1 MITLS
6 SHLKDKIQFGFT
18 VNNTTSNRIMLFDLD
33 DTLIHT
39 TAEILL
45 FKDGKFV
52 RKISNTEFNDYV
64 LRPGESFDFAEFD
77 DPKILASSKFTK
89 YWNTLKREYRKG
101 THIGILTARSDCDMI
116 KNFLLDNG
124 IRIKDELVMAIN
136 DPKLGL
142 SGTIQQKK
150 AEAIKILAN
159 AGYSTFIFF
168 DDNEGNLESAK
179 KLESEYRITV
189 KTVKV

>member
-1 MITLS
+1 MISLS

-45 FKDGKFV
+45 FKDGKFI

-64 LRPGESFDFAEFD
+64 LKPGESFDFAEFD

-101 THIGILTARSDCDMI
+101 THIGILTARSNCDMI
-116 KNFLLDNG
+116 KNFLLNNG

-159 AGYSTFIFF
+159 AGYNTFIFF
-168 DDNEGNLESAK
+168 DDNEGNLQSAK
-179 KLESEYRITV
+179 SLEKEYGIV
-189 KTVKV
+189 IKTVKV

>member
-1 MITLS
+1 MISLS

-45 FKDGKFV
+45 FKDGKFI
-52 RKISNTEFNDYV
+52 RKISNTEFNNYV
-64 LRPGESFDFAEFD
+64 LKPGESFDFAEFD

-101 THIGILTARSDCDMI
+101 THIGILTARSNCDMI
-116 KNFLLDNG
+116 KNFLLNNG

-159 AGYSTFIFF
+159 AGYNTFIFF
-168 DDNEGNLESAK
+168 DDNEGNLQSAK
-179 KLESEYRITV
+179 KLEKEYDIV
-189 KTVKV
+189 IKTVKV

>member
-1 MITLS
+1 MISLRT
-6 SHLKDKIQFGFT
+6 HLRNKIQTGFT
-18 VNNTTSNRIMLFDLD
+18 VNKTTSNKIMLFDLD

-45 FKDGKFV
+45 KKDDKV
-52 RKISNTEFNDYV
+52 IRKLSNTEFNDYV
-64 LRPGESFDFAEFD
+64 PKAGESFDYTEFD

-101 THIGILTARSDCDMI
+101 THIGILTARGDCEMI
-116 KNFLLDNG
+116 KNFLLSNG

-142 SGTIQQKK
+142 TGTIQQRKS
-150 AEAIKILAN
+150 EAIGILAN
-159 AGYSTFIFF
+159 AGYDTFIFF
-168 DDNEGNLESAK
+168 DDNDANLKHAK
-179 KLESEYRITV
+179 DMEKQYNIIVHTI
-189 KTVKV
+189 KA

>member
-1 MITLS
+1 
-6 SHLKDKIQFGFT
+6 
-18 VNNTTSNRIMLFDLD
+18 MLFDLD

-45 FKDGKFV
+45 FKNGKFV

-64 LRPGESFDFAEFD
+64 LKPGESFDFAEFD
-77 DPKILASSKFTK
+77 DPKILTSSKFTK

-159 AGYSTFIFF
+159 AGYNTFIFF
-168 DDNEGNLESAK
+168 DDNEGNLQSAK
-179 KLESEYRITV
+179 SLEKEYGIV
-189 KTVKV
+189 IKTVKV

>member
-1 MITLS
+1 
-6 SHLKDKIQFGFT
+6 
-18 VNNTTSNRIMLFDLD
+18 MLFDLD

-45 FKDGKFV
+45 FKDGKFI

-64 LRPGESFDFAEFD
+64 LKPGESFDFAEFD

-101 THIGILTARSDCDMI
+101 THIGILTARSNCDMI
-116 KNFLLDNG
+116 KNFLLNNG

-159 AGYSTFIFF
+159 AGYNTFIFF
-168 DDNEGNLESAK
+168 DDNEGNLQSAK
-179 KLESEYRITV
+179 KLEKEYDIV
-189 KTVKV
+189 IKTVKV

>member
-1 MITLS
+1 MISLKT
-6 SHLKDKIQFGFT
+6 HLKNKIKPGFT
-18 VNNTTSNRIMLFDLD
+18 VNNTTSNRIILFDLD

-45 FKDGKFV
+45 KKDNKV
-52 RKISNTEFNDYV
+52 VKKISNTEFNDYV
-64 LRPGESFDFAEFD
+64 LKPGESFNFAEFD

-89 YWNTLKREYRKG
+89 YWNTLKREYNKG

-116 KNFLLDNG
+116 KKFLLDNG

-159 AGYSTFIFF
+159 AGYNTFIFF
-168 DDNEGNLESAK
+168 DDNEGNLQSAK
-179 KLESEYRITV
+179 KLESEQHITV

>member
-1 MITLS
+1 MISLS

-45 FKDGKFV
+45 FKDGKFI

-64 LRPGESFDFAEFD
+64 LKPGESFDFAEFD

-101 THIGILTARSDCDMI
+101 THIGILTARSNCDMI
-116 KNFLLDNG
+116 KNFLLNNG

-159 AGYSTFIFF
+159 AGYNTFIFF
-168 DDNEGNLESAK
+168 DDNEGNLQSAK
-179 KLESEYRITV
+179 KLEKEYDIV
-189 KTVKV
+189 IKTVKV

>member
-1 MITLS
+1 MISLKN
-6 SHLKDKIQFGFT
+6 HLKNKITPGFT
-18 VNNTTSNRIMLFDLD
+18 VNKTSSNKIILFDLD

-45 FKDGKFV
+45 MKNGKCI
-52 RKISNTEFNDYV
+52 RKMSNTEFNDYI
-64 LRPGESFDFAEFD
+64 PKSGESFDFMEFD
-77 DPKILASSKFTK
+77 DPKILAGSKFTK
-89 YWNTLKREYRKG
+89 YWDTLKREYIKG

-136 DPKLGL
+136 DPALGL
-142 SGTIQQKK
+142 SGSIQNRK
-150 AEAIKILAN
+150 AEAIGILAN
-159 AGYSTFIFF
+159 AGYETFVFF
-168 DDNEGNLESAK
+168 DDNEGNLKAAK
-179 KLESEYRITV
+179 RLESKFNITV

>member
-1 MITLS
+1 MISLS

-45 FKDGKFV
+45 FKDGKFI

-64 LRPGESFDFAEFD
+64 LKPGESFDFAEFD

-101 THIGILTARSDCDMI
+101 THIGILTARSNCDMI
-116 KNFLLDNG
+116 KNFLLNNG

-159 AGYSTFIFF
+159 AGYNTFIIF
-168 DDNEGNLESAK
+168 DDNEGNLQSAK
-179 KLESEYRITV
+179 KLEKEYDIV
-189 KTVKV
+189 IKTVKV

>member
-1 MITLS
+1 MISLKT
-6 SHLKDKIQFGFT
+6 HLKNKIKPGFT
-18 VNNTTSNRIMLFDLD
+18 VNNTTSNRIILFDLD

-45 FKDGKFV
+45 KKDNKV
-52 RKISNTEFNDYV
+52 VKKISNTEFNDYV
-64 LRPGESFDFAEFD
+64 LKPGESFDFAEFD

-89 YWNTLKREYRKG
+89 YWNTLKREYNKG

-116 KNFLLDNG
+116 KKFLLDNG

-159 AGYSTFIFF
+159 AGYNTFIFF
-168 DDNEGNLESAK
+168 DDNEGNLQSAK
-179 KLESEYRITV
+179 KLESEQHITV

>member
-18 VNNTTSNRIMLFDLD
+18 VNNTTSTRIMLFDLD

-64 LRPGESFDFAEFD
+64 LKPGESFDFAEFN

-116 KNFLLDNG
+116 KKFLLDNG

-168 DDNEGNLESAK
+168 DDNEGNLRSAK
-179 KLESEYRITV
+179 MLEKEYGIV
-189 KTVKV
+189 IKTVKV